1 MVDRHKP
8 DFRRRMKSPPK
19 WKTAILVWVCIYP
32 SVTSLF
38 LIFGDQL
45 ALLPPM
51 LRTLVLT
58 LVLVPLLVF
67 VLLPLMH
74 KLFAGW
80 LHR

>member
-1 MVDRHKP
+1 MRP
-8 DFRRRMKSPPK
+8 PPK
-19 WKTAILVWVCIYP
+19 WKTAILVWLAIYP
-32 SVTSLF
+32 SITTLF
-38 LIFGDQL
+38 LLFGEQL
-45 ALLPPM
+45 MALHPM

-58 LVLVPLLVF
+58 LILVPLLVF